1 MDAIGGQ
8 AVMEGVMLKS
18 KKRTATAVR
27 ILKTDQIKVKVKKN
41 KPVPKLFK
49 LPFVRGIY
57 TLIDSLIIGM
67 QALMWSSNQNLEKE
81 EKIKKSEMTLTL
93 IISLLLGAGLFLGLP
108 FLATKYL
115 VGKGILFSLIEGLFR
130 VGLFV
135 GYIVAI
141 SFAKDVQRLFQ
152 YHGAEHKV
160 VNCYEL
166 GKKVTVKNVKKYST
180 QHARCGTSFI
190 FIVLIIS
197 IIVFSFITVG
207 WWRIFWKLLL
217 IPVIAGVSY
226 EILKLE
232 NKFKGRFWISFLIW
246 PGMTLQKITTKEPDN
261 KQIEVAI
268 KAFEKVK

>member
-1 MDAIGGQ
+1 MNIGGQ

-27 ILKTDQIKVKVKKN
+27 ILKTDKIKVKVKKN
-41 KPVPKLFK
+41 KPIPKIFK

-57 TLIDSLIIGM
+57 TLIDGLVAGM
-67 QALMWSSNQNLEKE
+67 ASLMWSSNQNLEKE
-81 EKIKKSEMTLTL
+81 EKIKKGEMTLTL
-93 IISLLLGAGLFLGLP
+93 IFSLLLGVGLFLGLP
-108 FLATKYL
+108 FLATKYI

-130 VGLFV
+130 VGLFI
-135 GYIVAI
+135 GYLAII
-141 SFAKDVQRLFQ
+141 SFSKDVQRLFQ

-166 GKKVTVKNVKKYST
+166 GKKVTIRNVKKYST

-197 IIVFSFITVG
+197 IIVFSFITIG
-207 WWRIFWKLLL
+207 WWRIAWKLVL

-232 NKFKGRFWISFLIW
+232 NRFKGRFWISFLIW
-246 PGMTLQKITTKEPDN
+246 PGMTLQRITTKEPDN
-261 KQIEVAI
+261 KQIEVAM